1 MKNKLF
7 ASIPAIIF
15 GVLIAIAPLTFAKP
29 CATGGM
35 GKGGSMHKMPMM
47 MQPMACYY
55 TGRAAIG
62 IGVVIAVLGIIAL
75 FVKEQIRA
83 GLSIAVIVN
92 ALLML
97 SVTTFLIGVC
107 KSPMMHCASVMR
119 PTLIVFSVLALV
131 FAAVSVYFDTKSSCE
146 CAAK

>member
-15 GVLIAIAPLTFAKP
+15 GLLIAVAPLTFAKP
-29 CATGGM
+29 CSTGGM
-35 GKGGSMHKMPMM
+35 QKMHMM

-55 TGRAAIG
+55 TGRAAVG
-62 IGVVIAVLGIIAL
+62 IGLVIAVLGIIAL
-75 FVKEQIRA
+75 FVKENVRI
-83 GLSIAVIVN
+83 GLNIAVVVN

-97 SVTTFLIGVC
+97 AVTTFLIGVC

-119 PTLIVFSVLALV
+119 PTLIVLSVLALA
-131 FAAVSVYFDTKSSCE
+131 FAAVSVYLDNKE
-146 CAAK
+146 N

>member
-15 GVLIAIAPLTFAKP
+15 GLLIAIAPLTFAKP
-29 CATGGM
+29 CSIGG
-35 GKGGSMHKMPMM
+35 MHKMHMM

-55 TGRAAIG
+55 TGRAAVG
-62 IGVVIAVLGIIAL
+62 IGLVIAVLGIIAL
-75 FVKEQIRA
+75 FVKENVRI
-83 GLSIAVIVN
+83 GLNIAVVVN

-97 SVTTFLIGVC
+97 AVTTFLIGVC

-119 PTLIVFSVLALV
+119 PTLIVLSVLALV
-131 FAAVSVYFDTKSSCE
+131 FAAVSVYLDNKE
-146 CAAK
+146 D

>member
-15 GVLIAIAPLTFAKP
+15 GLLIAVAPLTFAKP
-29 CATGGM
+29 YSTGGM
-35 GKGGSMHKMPMM
+35 HKMHMM

-55 TGRAAIG
+55 TGRAAVG
-62 IGVVIAVLGIIAL
+62 IGLVIAVLGIIAL
-75 FVKEQIRA
+75 FVKENVRI
-83 GLSIAVIVN
+83 GLNIAVVVN

-97 SVTTFLIGVC
+97 AVTTFLIGVC

-119 PTLIVFSVLALV
+119 PTLIVLSVLALV
-131 FAAVSVYFDTKSSCE
+131 FAAVSVYLDNKE
-146 CAAK
+146 N

>member
-15 GVLIAIAPLTFAKP
+15 GLLIAIAPLAFAKP
-29 CATGGM
+29 CSTGGM
-35 GKGGSMHKMPMM
+35 HKMHMM

-55 TGRAAIG
+55 TGRAAVG
-62 IGVVIAVLGIIAL
+62 IGLVIAVLGIIAL
-75 FVKEQIRA
+75 FVKENVRI
-83 GLSIAVIVN
+83 GLNIAVVVN

-97 SVTTFLIGVC
+97 VVTTFLIGVC

-119 PTLIVFSVLALV
+119 PTLIVLSVLALV
-131 FAAVSVYFDTKSSCE
+131 FAAVSVYLDNKE
-146 CAAK
+146 D

>member
-15 GVLIAIAPLTFAKP
+15 GALIAIAPLTFAKP

-55 TGRAAIG
+55 TGRVAIG

-83 GLSIAVIVN
+83 GLNIAVIV
-92 ALLML
+92 

-119 PTLIVFSVLALV
+119 PTLIVFSALALV
-131 FAAVSVYFDTKSSCE
+131 FAAVSVYLDTKSSCE